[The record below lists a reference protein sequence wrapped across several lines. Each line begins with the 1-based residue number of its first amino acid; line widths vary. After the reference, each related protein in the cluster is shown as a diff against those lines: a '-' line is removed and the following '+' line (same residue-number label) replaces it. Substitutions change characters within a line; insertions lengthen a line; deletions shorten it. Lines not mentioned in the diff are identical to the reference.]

1 MQRPGDTES
10 DLMQRVLELVSSAG
24 QGMVVRGLQDNVS
37 LFFAP
42 SKMPAL
48 ASIEDSMDSSETSY
62 LSE

>member
-1 MQRPGDTES
+1 MILKSE
-10 DLMQRVLELVSSAG
+10 LMQRVLELVGSAG
-24 QGMVVRGLQDNVS
+24 QGVVVGGLQDNVS

-48 ASIEDSMDSSETSY
+48 ASIDDLTESSETSY